1 MIALAFV
8 FPPLALLSLTIL
20 YCKNI
25 LTFGYSITTQLISK
39 EQQIFIASYATHPT
53 PCDLWQRSHSTN
65 LDKCFAYCQTNSWV
79 EKKKKKLK
87 SVSKTKDCV
96 FGGNER
102 WVTEGK
108 TQIAAQFMD
117 KPHMQTGLLVFHLQP
132 VAVGYRW
139 RSHSCTIFRWH
150 HNI

>member
-1 MIALAFV
+1 MPPTQHLVIYGSVHTALIWTNVLPTARRIAEW
-8 FPPLALLSLTIL
+8 
-20 YCKNI
+20 K
-25 LTFGYSITTQLISK
+25 
-39 EQQIFIASYATHPT
+39 
-53 PCDLWQRSHSTN
+53 
-65 LDKCFAYCQTNSWV
+65 
-79 EKKKKKLK
+79 KKKKKLK